1 MTSKTIH
8 ALRTSFARVEALGHV
23 AALIFYKRL
32 FELAPQLRPMFPG
45 GIEEQSKKLMDVLSS
60 AIGMLERPEDLRI
73 ALEQLGARHAGY
85 GVKPEHY
92 DIVGTALIDMLA
104 SVLAEGFSFRLREA
118 WTDLYGTIAS
128 TMLSGAARQ
137 NVLNPSPA

>member
-32 FELAPQLRPMFPG
+32 FELAPKLRPMFPG

-60 AIGMLERPEDLRI
+60 AIGMLDRPEDLRV

-92 DIVGTALIDMLA
+92 NIVGTALIDMLA
-104 SVLAEGFSFRLREA
+104 SVLAGSFSPPLRAA
-118 WTDLYGTIAS
+118 WTELYEAIAS

-137 NVLNPSPA
+137 NAANPSPG

>member
-8 ALRTSFARVEALGHV
+8 VLRSSFARVEALGHV

-45 GIEEQSKKLMDVLSS
+45 AIEEQSKKLIDILSS
-60 AIGMLERPEDLRI
+60 AVGMLERPEDLRV

-85 GVKPEHY
+85 GVKTEHY
-92 DIVGTALIDMLA
+92 DVVGTALVDMLA
-104 SVLAEGFSFRLREA
+104 SVLAENFTPPVRAA
-118 WTDLYGTIAS
+118 WTGLYETIES
-128 TMLSGAARQ
+128 TMLSGSARQ
-137 NVLNPSPA
+137 NAAKPSAA